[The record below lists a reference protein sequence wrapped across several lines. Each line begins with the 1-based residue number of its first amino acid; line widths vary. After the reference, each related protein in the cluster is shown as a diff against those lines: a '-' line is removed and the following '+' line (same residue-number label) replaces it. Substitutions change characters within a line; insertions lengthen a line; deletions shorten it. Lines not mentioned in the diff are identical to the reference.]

1 MSRRFPPRFHEFF
14 AQTQNILARFARYTA
29 YIQSQCTLVTKLTCV
44 LYRVPYRAFGAGGAK
59 GGGDTCPPDFCRS
72 DTSISTWWAEYAPPP
87 HQIVRPSYGPVM
99 YYTDGWCLTEM
110 TFANSLV
117 TAKKEVLTATCR
129 PQLSQ
134 ILFKIAWF
142 HYMYYIFHISIQGRT
157 KWRDCRLNSKNPDSQ
172 LGWAILA

>member
-1 MSRRFPPRFHEFF
+1 MWLTLIWFISALFVCWKLF
-14 AQTQNILARFARYTA
+14 
-29 YIQSQCTLVTKLTCV
+29 CTIANLRIKYVTETKTVSVLLYENLKLSFLHDSEVSLHYWLLWPT
-44 LYRVPYRAFGAGGAK
+44 
-59 GGGDTCPPDFCRS
+59 DFCGS
-72 DTSISTWWAEYAPPP
+72 DISISTWWAVYAPLP

-129 PQLSQ
+129 TQLSQ

-142 HYMYYIFHISIQGRT
+142 HDTIFF
-157 KWRDCRLNSKNPDSQ
+157 KFPFKEVWK
-172 LGWAILA
+172 

>member
-14 AQTQNILARFARYTA
+14 AQTQNILVRFARYTA

-44 LYRVPYRAFGAGGAK
+44 LYRVPYRAFGAGGATWGEGAQMFEDQILLSQP
-59 GGGDTCPPDFCRS
+59 GGQNMPRQ
-72 DTSISTWWAEYAPPP
+72 
-87 HQIVRPSYGPVM
+87 QIVRPSYGPVM

-129 PQLSQ
+129 TQLSQ
-134 ILFKIAWF
+134 ILLKIAWF
-142 HYMYYIFHISIQGRT
+142 HYSTIFIFIFPF
-157 KWRDCRLNSKNPDSQ
+157 KE
-172 LGWAILA
+172 

>member
-1 MSRRFPPRFHEFF
+1 MYFSYKANVCLVPSALQGFRSRRGQGGGGHMPPRFL
-14 AQTQNILARFARYTA
+14 QIRYF
-29 YIQSQCTLVTKLTCV
+29 YLNLVG
-44 LYRVPYRAFGAGGAK
+44 RI
-59 GGGDTCPPDFCRS
+59 CP
-72 DTSISTWWAEYAPPP
+72 PPP

-129 PQLSQ
+129 TQLSQ

-142 HYMYYIFHISIQGRT
+142 HYMYYIFLISIQGRT
-157 KWRDCRLNSKNPDSQ
+157 KWRDCRLNSKNLDCQ